1 MPIALADLEIEE
13 ADHQK
18 FDIGAFDCT
27 DADLN
32 EFLKI
37 DCPRYKDQR
46 LSHTK
51 VAIYMGQVAGFIAV
65 LADSISLIDEER
77 KWLIQKNVKVQQV
90 PALKVGRMGIDKKFH
105 RQGIGT
111 ALIQYAVALAFRM
124 NSELGVGCRFVTVD
138 AYTDSIGFYERLGF
152 IRSQHKTYKNR
163 KHPNMY
169 YDIVS
174 GTPIG

>member
-1 MPIALADLEIEE
+1 MPITLADLQIEE

-18 FDIGAFDCT
+18 FDIAAFDCT

-37 DCPRYKDQR
+37 DCPRYKNQR

-51 VAIYMGQVAGFIAV
+51 IAIYTRRVVGFIAV
-65 LADSISLIDEER
+65 LADSVSLIDEER
-77 KWLIQKNVKVQQV
+77 KWLIQKNVRVQQV
-90 PALKVGRMGIDKKFH
+90 PALKVGRLGVDKDFH
-105 RQGIGT
+105 HQGIGR
-111 ALIQYAVALAFRM
+111 ALIQYSVAIAFRM
-124 NSELGVGCRFVTVD
+124 NSELSVGCRFLTVD
-138 AYTDSIGFYERLGF
+138 AYTNSIGFYERLGF
-152 IRSQHKTYKNR
+152 IRSQHKVYKNR

-174 GTPIG
+174 GPPIG